1 MAKHPDFDIAAA
13 HKYFAAHCFN
23 SAWDLLEKPTRT
35 AEDDRLMVALNQ
47 ASIYHWLNRQDCEP
61 KRLSVGY
68 WQASRIQAVLG
79 NAAEASR
86 YAEVCLSYSAD
97 LEPFFLGYAHEA
109 LARAAYAA
117 DETEVAEKHL
127 ELATAQAALVGR
139 KDDRALL
146 LKDLQD
152 LKRHDGRTSD

>member
-1 MAKHPDFDIAAA
+1 VAKTPDFDVTAA

-47 ASIYHWLNRQDCEP
+47 ASIYHWLSRPDCAP

-68 WQASRIQAVLG
+68 WQASRIQSVLG
-79 NAAEASR
+79 NAAEAR
-86 YAEVCLSYSAD
+86 RFAEVCLSYSAD

-109 LARAAYAA
+109 LARAAYMAV
-117 DETEVAEKHL
+117 ELRLAEAHFK
-127 ELATAQAALVGR
+127 LASDQAAQISG
-139 KDDRALL
+139 KEDRELL
-146 LKDLQD
+146 TKDLDSLRQA
-152 LKRHDGRTSD
+152 LRPH

>member
-1 MAKHPDFDIAAA
+1 MAKTPEFDVTAA

-47 ASIYHWLNRQDCEP
+47 ASIYHWLNHPDCAP

-68 WQASRIQAVLG
+68 WQASRIQSVLG
-79 NAAEASR
+79 NAAEAR
-86 YAEVCLSYSAD
+86 HFAEVCLSYSAD

-109 LARAAYAA
+109 LARAAYLAA
-117 DETEVAEKHL
+117 EVRLADAHF
-127 ELATAQAALVGR
+127 ELASAQAALVSR
-139 KDDRALL
+139 KEDRELL
-146 LKDLQD
+146 IKDIDSLRQAP
-152 LKRHDGRTSD
+152 